1 MRCAEESSLKQPARA
16 LWRSPH
22 RGSGGRRRP
31 ASWSLFPLKIS
42 VCSTRSSPRSGRFA
56 ITLISSSIRST
67 GSIRIGPRNRRWS
80 RDTRWRRTGWPG
92 RWLCAAG
99 CAFTI
104 RSRCWHAM
112 SFASIR
118 RFAARISFTNALM
131 TMTEELSAPDDRTVR
146 FRLKRPFPHLPE
158 ALAGPGGVVPAIMPE
173 RLAATSPF
181 KPVTEII
188 GSGPYRFLPEEHI
201 SGARAAYERFP
212 LYRPRAEGPEG
223 FTSGP
228 KIAYFD
234 RVEWLTLDP
243 FSAMA
248 ALRAGEVDWWE
259 APPRDLAE
267 GLARERDITVISQ
280 YATAMGLLR
289 FNHLHPPFD
298 NVAVRRAL
306 LGAVDQAEAM
316 TAVAGTDHAF
326 WRDGTGLFPAGTPF
340 ANDAGIEIMRRPR
353 DYPAVR
359 QALARAGY
367 NGETIVVL
375 APTGSGVIGA
385 LSLVGTD
392 QLRRA
397 GMNVDLQ
404 EMEFGIVMRRRLN
417 QAAPDKGGWNAF
429 FTLFDRSNPNTN
441 PYGNYW
447 IRADGLAAW
456 DGWPTSPRIE
466 ALRAAWLDAG
476 DLDEQRRICTELQ
489 LQLGR
494 MSLTFRWAN
503 IGNPPPIGGICSMCC
518 PVALRSSGV
527 FAEHEETGR
536 KLSCADE
543 TC

>member
-1 MRCAEESSLKQPARA
+1 M
-16 LWRSPH
+16 
-22 RGSGGRRRP
+22 RRRDLLKTAG
-31 ASWSLFPLKIS
+31 ASVAALA
-42 VCSTRSSPRSGRFA
+42 SPRIGRAERANKLVFA
-56 ITLISSSIRST
+56 PAGDLSLLDPVVTPFRTTRNHAYLVFDTLYGIDT
-67 GSIRIGPRNRRWS
+67 NWMAQPQMVEGHQVDEDGLTWTLTL
-80 RDTRWRRTGWPG
+80 RDGLRFHDKEPVLARDV
-92 RWLCAAG
+92 
-99 CAFTI
+99 I
-104 RSRCWHAM
+104 
-112 SFASIR
+112 ASIR
-118 RFAARISFTNALM
+118 RFAARISFANALM
-131 TMTEELSAPDDRTVR
+131 GATEELSAPDDRTVR

-158 ALAGPGGVVPAIMPE
+158 ALAGPGGNVPAIMPE

-181 KPVTEII
+181 KPVAEII

-212 LYRPRAEGPEG
+212 LYQPRAGGPLG

-228 KIAYFD
+228 KIPHFD

-259 APPRDLAE
+259 SPPRDLVEA
-267 GLARERDITVISQ
+267 LAQDRDITVISQ
-280 YATAMGLLR
+280 FATAMSLLR

-298 NVAVRRAL
+298 NAAVRRAL

-316 TAVAGTDHAF
+316 IAIAGTDHAF
-326 WRDGTGLFPAGTPF
+326 WHDGIGLFPVGTPF
-340 ANDAGIEIMRRPR
+340 ANDAGIEVLRGPR

-367 NGETIVVL
+367 NGEKIVVL
-375 APTGSGVIGA
+375 APTDGGLHA
-385 LSLVGTD
+385 LSLVGVD

-404 EMEFGIVMRRRLN
+404 EMELGTLYRRRLN

-429 FTLFDRSNPNTN
+429 FFLIDRSAPNTN

-447 IRADGLAAW
+447 IRADGLAAF

-476 DLDEQRRICTELQ
+476 SLDEQRRICVELQ
-489 LQLGR
+489 MQL
-494 MSLTFRWAN
+494 WQDV
-503 IGNPPPIGGICSMCC
+503 PYVPIGEYWQSTAYRKDLLDVLPGCFA
-518 PVALRSSGV
+518 VFWGV
-527 FAEHEETGR
+527 RRA
-536 KLSCADE
+536 
-543 TC
+543 